1 MIVDT
6 CPGTPCR
13 VSLADA
19 QVGETVIL
27 LNYEHQ
33 TANSPYRASHT
44 IFVRK
49 RAEMAHPE
57 PNEVPKVIRSR
68 LMSLR
73 LFDHAHMKIDADV
86 VEGDQLAAALTNA
99 FENSQV
105 AYAHLH
111 NANPG
116 CFAASVTRV

>member
-1 MIVDT
+1 
-6 CPGTPCR
+6 
-13 VSLADA
+13 
-19 QVGETVIL
+19 
-27 LNYEHQ
+27 
-33 TANSPYRASHT
+33 
-44 IFVRK
+44 
-49 RAEMAHPE
+49 
-57 PNEVPKVIRSR
+57 
-68 LMSLR
+68 MSLR

-116 CFAASVTRV
+116 RFAASVTRV